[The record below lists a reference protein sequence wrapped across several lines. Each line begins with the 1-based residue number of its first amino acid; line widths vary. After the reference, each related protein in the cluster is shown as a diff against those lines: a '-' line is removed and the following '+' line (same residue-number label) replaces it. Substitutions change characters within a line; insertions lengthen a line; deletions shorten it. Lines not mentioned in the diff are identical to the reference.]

1 MIIVKNFILTLIC
14 ILLLSCSKKEEPVSE
29 PEKESNE
36 IVEEDS
42 DSALTLE
49 EAFSSNL
56 VEGILGDENEVD
68 LQLYLEQEIYPMVS
82 KSNKITLDRISSS
95 LFLLTYE
102 NNGAIKNLLIQK
114 FYNPSTDEFVFD
126 RRDTETNSIKQFLK

>member
-1 MIIVKNFILTLIC
+1 MTVKNVILILIS
-14 ILLLSCSKKEEPVSE
+14 IVLFSCNKKEESVSE
-29 PEKESNE
+29 PEKESKE
-36 IVEEDS
+36 IVEDDS
-42 DSALTLE
+42 DSALTVE

-56 VEGILGDENEVD
+56 VEGILGDEDEVE
-68 LQLYLEQEIYPMVS
+68 LQLYLEQEIYPLLS

-102 NNGAIKNLLIQK
+102 NNGTIKNLLIQK

-126 RRDTETNSIKQFLK
+126 RRETETNSIKQFLK